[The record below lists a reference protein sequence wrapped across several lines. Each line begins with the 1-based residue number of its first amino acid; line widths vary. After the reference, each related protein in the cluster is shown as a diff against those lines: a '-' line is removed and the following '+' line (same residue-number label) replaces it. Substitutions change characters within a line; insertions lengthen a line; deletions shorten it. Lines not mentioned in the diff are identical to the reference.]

1 MIQLPTTDI
10 GTMSS
15 VGGRVEPRRRGI
27 GGELFRSRCGSRRGE
42 RRGSSFGSRRCS
54 LRRRG
59 RRGSRAHALMREQRQ
74 ELDGLA
80 QAHVIRET
88 RAKPE
93 SLQE

>member
-1 MIQLPTTDI
+1 
-10 GTMSS
+10 
-15 VGGRVEPRRRGI
+15 
-27 GGELFRSRCGSRRGE
+27 
-42 RRGSSFGSRRCS
+42 
-54 LRRRG
+54 
-59 RRGSRAHALMREQRQ
+59 MREQRQ